1 MSRVESSAE
10 GSAVTGRRLRIKRR
24 AELDIESIER
34 YYLREAGRA
43 IADSTVDAILA
54 KTRKLAALGADY
66 RPGIREGTREYV
78 MDQYPYVL
86 VYRDRS
92 GTVELL
98 RVLHQ
103 RAEYFNRRR

>member
-1 MSRVESSAE
+1 MRPESSAE

-24 AELDIESIER
+24 AELDIESVEH
-34 YYLREAGRA
+34 YYLGKAGKA
-43 IADSTVDAILA
+43 VADGAVDAILA
-54 KTRKLAALGADY
+54 RVRKLAALEVDY

-78 MDQYPYVL
+78 MDRYPYVL
-86 VYRDRS
+86 VYRDRA

-103 RAEYFNRRR
+103 RAEYFNRRRR